1 MGHRDSLSQLILSCR
16 MQLTRVGTSLS
27 DQLTVNYGV
36 PQGSILRPAMLSL
49 HMYDLPNAVQFS
61 SVESYVDDTKIFLS
75 FSSKDVDL
83 SLERSSEDLCHA
95 AKQCCSNQLLI
106 NPGKTKLIVF
116 RTRQRDMSVPFFGQ
130 ALVPVSSV
138 KYLGIVLNSHLTFN
152 EHFTC
157 LTSSLLSTLCQIS
170 GVTHLFSRPVLILNS
185 LVLTKLFCSTFLG
198 WYHQAKP
205 TKAATGVKLCCSSCD

>member
-1 MGHRDSLSQLILSCR
+1 MDYYYYYYYQ
-16 MQLTRVGTSLS
+16 
-27 DQLTVNYGV
+27 
-36 PQGSILRPAMLSL
+36 
-49 HMYDLPNAVQFS
+49 LPNAVQFS
-61 SVESYVDDTKIFLS
+61 RVESYVDDTKIFLS
-75 FSSKDVDL
+75 FSSKDVEL
-83 SLERSSEDLCHA
+83 SLERNSEDLRHA
-95 AKQCCSNQLLI
+95 AKQCYSNQLLI
-106 NPGKTKLIVF
+106 NPSKTKLFVF
-116 RTRQRDMSVPFFGQ
+116 RTRQLLTQVRKTCDNCVPFFGQ